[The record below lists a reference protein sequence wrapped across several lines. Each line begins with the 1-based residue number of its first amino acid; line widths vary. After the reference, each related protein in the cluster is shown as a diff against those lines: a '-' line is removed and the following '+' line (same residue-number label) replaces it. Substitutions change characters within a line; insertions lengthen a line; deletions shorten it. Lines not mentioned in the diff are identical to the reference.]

1 MKDLYKILGVAED
14 ADEDAIKKAY
24 RKLAKQNHPDA
35 TGGDKRKTE
44 RFKEIG
50 DAYGVLGDKQKRA
63 EYDRLRHAPIGA
75 DGMPQGFDP
84 DTFAQVFGGG
94 FPRGAQRRPGGVHVQ
109 TEFGGDLGDLFA
121 SLFGGGGGGANP
133 FGRGGGAGAF
143 QRERP
148 NRGPDMTG
156 VLDVAL
162 RDAALG
168 ARRTIRNGSGASIE
182 VQIPPGVDTGGRL
195 RLPGQGGPP
204 PKPGGQPGDL
214 MLEIRV
220 TGDPLF
226 RRNGQDLEMD
236 LPLSV
241 SEAILGTKVNVPTL
255 EGKAEV
261 TIPPGTSSGAKLRLR
276 GKGIKKQD
284 DSRGDQI
291 LVTKVV
297 VPKLAPDDEEN
308 RKLVEELARRTQPK
322 SPRQF

>member
-14 ADEDAIKKAY
+14 ADDDTIKKAY

-50 DAYGVLGDKQKRA
+50 EAWGVLGDKQRRS
-63 EYDRLRHAPIGA
+63 EYDRLRHAPIGS

-94 FPRGAQRRPGGVHVQ
+94 GGFPRGGQRRPGVNVT
-109 TEFGGDLGDLFA
+109 TEFGGDLGDLFS
-121 SLFGGGGGGANP
+121 SLFGGGSNANP
-133 FGRGGGAGAF
+133 FGRGGGF
-143 QRERP
+143 QQRERI

-156 VLDVAL
+156 VLEVGL

-204 PKPGGQPGDL
+204 PKAGGQPGDL

-220 TGDPLF
+220 AGDPLF
-226 RRNGQDLEMD
+226 RRNGQDLELD
-236 LPLSV
+236 LPLSL
-241 SEAILGTKVNVPTL
+241 SEAILGTKVSVPTVD
-255 EGKAEV
+255 GKAEV
-261 TIPPGTSSGAKLRLR
+261 TIPPGTPSGAKLRLR

-291 LVTKVV
+291 LVTKIV
-297 VPKLAPDDEEN
+297 VPRLAPDDEDS
-308 RKLVEELARRTQPK
+308 RRLVEELSRRTQPK
-322 SPRQF
+322 PPRNF

>member
-14 ADEDAIKKAY
+14 ADEDTIKKAY

-50 DAYGVLGDKQKRA
+50 DAYGVLGDKQKRG
-63 EYDRLRHAPIGA
+63 EYDRLRHAPIGS

-84 DTFAQVFGGG
+84 ETFAQVFGGG
-94 FPRGAQRRPGGVHVQ
+94 AGFPRGQRRPGGVNVT
-109 TEFGGDLGDLFA
+109 TEFNGDLGDLFS

-133 FGRGGGAGAF
+133 FGRGSGAF
-143 QRERP
+143 QRERM
-148 NRGPDMTG
+148 NRGPDMSG
-156 VLDVAL
+156 VLDVSL

-168 ARRTIRNGSGASIE
+168 ARRSIRNGSGASIE

-220 TGDPLF
+220 MGDPLF

-241 SEAILGTKVNVPTL
+241 AEAILGTKVNVPTL
-255 EGKAEV
+255 EGHLEV

-276 GKGIKKQD
+276 GKGVKKQD
-284 DSRGDQI
+284 DSRGDQFLI
-291 LVTKVV
+291 TKIV
-297 VPKLAPDDEEN
+297 VPKLAPDDQET
-308 RKLVEELARRTQPK
+308 RRLVEELAKRTQATP
-322 SPRQF
+322 PRKF